1 MCWDAPRSTLSQGK
15 QDHCSWN
22 SYLIDL
28 SIGTIANKLYQFKDS
43 CRILGEKKKNIK

>member
-1 MCWDAPRSTLSQGK
+1 MCWDAPCPIHSQGK
-15 QDHCSWN
+15 QDHFSWN

-28 SIGTIANKLYQFKDS
+28 PVGTIANELYQFKDS